1 MMCRSIQLRRKTRRF
16 LRNCRDRIT
25 PLMEGQ
31 MQRTSRVWKRMAVVA
46 LLGLGGGIV
55 NAQDPSDTQM
65 MTAERSW
72 QLQSVLQSID
82 ADRETWVNLLVSRCS
97 AVLNPAVYDPA
108 SELGQVARLARAWQ
122 LYGAY
127 LGSHFPTA
135 SDGPHGPRDAGPY
148 IAAQWQSA
156 SGPTQAQSV
165 AGPQVLGDV
174 ATEQVYN
181 VVSPPCRLVD
191 PRLAG
196 ARTGIVVP

>member
-82 ADRETWVNLLVSRCS
+82 ADRETWVNLLVSKWS
-97 AVLNPAVYDPA
+97 AVLNPAVYNPA
-108 SELGQVARLARAWQ
+108 SYPGSVARAARAWR
-122 LYGAY
+122 LDGAC
-127 LGSHFPTA
+127 LARDCLTA
-135 SDGPHGPRDAGPY
+135 SDDLRGRRN
-148 IAAQWQSA
+148 
-156 SGPTQAQSV
+156 
-165 AGPQVLGDV
+165 DV
-174 ATEQVYN
+174 RE
-181 VVSPPCRLVD
+181 P
-191 PRLAG
+191 G
-196 ARTGIVVP
+196 A